1 MEQHTVLIISEDKT
15 DHLVISASLERA
27 RPARFH
33 LATSESIERPLE
45 ALLDP
50 NIDAVIMAHGPETE
64 YLLRLASKHEASAP
78 LILLL
83 DDDNEGAVAQLRE
96 LGAQDYL
103 YRSQLQDALVHR
115 VLDYSIQLKQ
125 AREQIRR
132 LSNRDPL
139 TGALNRV
146 GFRAHLER
154 AMGRSQRYG
163 FNTAL
168 IYINID
174 QFANVNDHYGES
186 DGDIMIKSISRRLIN
201 KMRSSDSIARLGGDE
216 FAVVLEDVSSAAD
229 VELIADKMLKS
240 ISAPMIL
247 SEQQVAVEASI
258 GAAIF
263 PEDGTEFSDLV
274 DHARSAMQQAKSIG
288 GGHVVRYTEKLTF
301 DTAGSNSLAAELRTA
316 VRKNQFELHY
326 QPRIDLATGH
336 LVGLEALLRWNH
348 PERGL
353 VLPGE
358 FISACEDMGLMKT
371 IGYQVIQ
378 HACNAQVWLKEQGM
392 PEVDVA
398 VNISFSQIQDDRFVD
413 IVKDILKRSG
423 ADASRIELE
432 LTESTLL
439 NSPDGI
445 KARMDELRK
454 LDLSFSLDDFGTGF
468 SQLTHLT
475 ELPISALKIDACFVR
490 DLPHNEHQQAVCSM
504 IIEVGRRL
512 DMLVVAEGAETH
524 EQVEF
529 LREHQCHQ
537 VQGFY
542 YSPAIPLQKL
552 PRFRKGAGPQAPR
565 KPYFLVPFRRS
576 RQPGCVLC
584 VWPCTAS
591 CPLHRARNPDPSAR
605 GCARPHRR

>member
-1 MEQHTVLIISEDKT
+1 VNGPVGRETRVEQHTVLIISEDKT
-15 DHLVISASLERA
+15 DHLLISACLERA

-33 LATSESIERPLE
+33 IASSESIERPLE

-50 NIDAVIMAHGPETE
+50 TIDAVIMAHGPETE
-64 YLLRLASKHEASAP
+64 YLLRLANKNESAAP

-83 DDDNEGAVAQLRE
+83 DATDEETLEQLQE

-103 YRSQLQDALVHR
+103 IRGHLQDALVHR
-115 VLDYSIQLKQ
+115 VLDYSIQLHQ
-125 AREQIRR
+125 AREQIRQ

-139 TGALNRV
+139 TGALNRA

-154 AMGRSQRYG
+154 AMGRSERYG

-168 IYINID
+168 LYINID
-174 QFANVNDHYGES
+174 QFAHINDHYGEA
-186 DGDIMIKSISRRLIN
+186 DGDVMIKSISRRLIN

-229 VELIADKMLKS
+229 VELIAEKMLKS

-247 SEQQVAVEASI
+247 SDQQVAVEASI
-258 GAAIF
+258 GAAIY

-274 DHARSAMQQAKSIG
+274 EHSRNAMQQAKSIG
-288 GGHVVRYTEKLTF
+288 GGHVVRYSEKLTF
-301 DTAGSNSLAAELRTA
+301 DNAGNNSLAAELRTA

-358 FISACEDMGLMKT
+358 FISGCEDMGLMKS

-378 HACNAQVWLKEQGM
+378 HACTAQVWLREQKM
-392 PEVDVA
+392 PDVDVA

-413 IVKDILKRSG
+413 IVKDIISRSG
-423 ADASRIELE
+423 ANASRIEFE

-439 NSPDGI
+439 KSPDGI
-445 KARMDELRK
+445 KERMNELRQ
-454 LDLSFSLDDFGTGF
+454 LGISFSLDDFGTGF

-490 DLPHNEHQQAVCSM
+490 DLPHNEHQEAVCTM
-504 IIEVGRRL
+504 IIEVARRL
-512 DMLVVAEGAETH
+512 DMLVVAEGAETY

-529 LREHQCHQ
+529 LRQHNCHQ

-542 YSPAIPLQKL
+542 YSSAIPLQKL
-552 PRFRKGAGPQAPR
+552 PRFVQEQGLK
-565 KPYFLVPFRRS
+565 RREKLLS
-576 RQPGCVLC
+576 
-584 VWPCTAS
+584 
-591 CPLHRARNPDPSAR
+591 
-605 GCARPHRR
+605 

>member
-1 MEQHTVLIISEDKT
+1 MVCDRARWSVIAVAVKRQGCQEARVEKHTVLIISENKT
-15 DHLVISASLERA
+15 DHMLISACLERA
-27 RPARFH
+27 RPARFN
-33 LATSESIERPLE
+33 LAAYESIERPLE

-50 NIDAVIMAHGPETE
+50 MIDAVIMAYGPETE
-64 YLLRLASKHEASAP
+64 YLLRLASKHEAVAP
-78 LILLL
+78 LILLVDETDETVL
-83 DDDNEGAVAQLRE
+83 AQLRE

-103 YRSQLQDALVHR
+103 VRGQLQDALVHR
-115 VLDYSIQLKQ
+115 VLDYTIQLKR
-125 AREQIRR
+125 AKEQIRQ

-154 AMGRSQRYG
+154 AMGRSERYG

-168 IYINID
+168 LYINID
-174 QFANVNDHYGES
+174 QFANINDHYGEA
-186 DGDIMIKSISRRLIN
+186 DGDVMIKSISRRLIN

-216 FAVVLEDVSSAAD
+216 FAVVLEDVSSIAD
-229 VELIADKMLKS
+229 VELIAEKMLRS

-258 GAAIF
+258 GAAIY

-274 DHARSAMQQAKSIG
+274 EHARNAMQQAKSIG
-288 GGHVVRYTEKLTF
+288 GGHFIRYSEKLTF
-301 DTAGSNSLAAELRTA
+301 DSAGNNSLAAELRTA
-316 VRKNQFELHY
+316 VRKNHFELHY

-348 PERGL
+348 PIRGL
-353 VLPGE
+353 VLPSD
-358 FISACEDMGLMKT
+358 FISACEDMGLMKS

-378 HACNAQVWLKEQGM
+378 HACTAQVWLKEQNM
-392 PEVDVA
+392 ADVDVA
-398 VNISFSQIQDDRFVD
+398 VNISFSQIQDDRFVE
-413 IVKDILKRSG
+413 IVKDIIARSG
-423 ADASRIELE
+423 ANAARIEFE
-432 LTESTLL
+432 LTESALL
-439 NSPDGI
+439 KNPEGM
-445 KARMDELRK
+445 KTRMNELRA
-454 LDLSFSLDDFGTGF
+454 LGISFSLDDFGTGF

-490 DLPHNEHQQAVCSM
+490 DLPHNEHQEAVCSM

-512 DMLVVAEGAETH
+512 GMLVVAEGAETY

-529 LREHQCHQ
+529 LREHRCHQ

-552 PRFRKGAGPQAPR
+552 PRFVQEQGLK
-565 KPYFLVPFRRS
+565 RRENLLS
-576 RQPGCVLC
+576 
-584 VWPCTAS
+584 
-591 CPLHRARNPDPSAR
+591 
-605 GCARPHRR
+605 